1 MDYIPVEIIALSTS
15 PSTGGAYALVLS
27 EVEGARRLPII
38 IGAFEAQAIAFEL
51 EKIQPPRPMTHDL
64 LRDAFDALGAEVTDV
79 AIDELKDGTFFAKI
93 RFTHDGE
100 EGQLDARPSDAI
112 ALAVRCEA
120 RIFVAPSVLDE
131 AGVLSDDEMPQE
143 PSAPSFAEPERP
155 SAKPA
160 ARPTASSAGLT
171 TAEQLEQQMNAAIAA
186 EDYEKAA
193 RLRDELS
200 KLRGEG
206 N

>member
-1 MDYIPVEIIALSTS
+1 MDYIRVEITALSTS

-27 EVEGARRLPII
+27 EEDGTRRLPII

-64 LRDAFDALGAEVTDV
+64 LRDAFEALGAEVTDV

-100 EGQLDARPSDAI
+100 NGELDARPSDAI
-112 ALAVRCEA
+112 ALAVRCDA
-120 RIFVAPSVLDE
+120 PIFVAPSVLDE
-131 AGVLSDDEMPQE
+131 AGVLSEDDMPSE
-143 PSAPSFAEPERP
+143 PPASFPEPERP
-155 SAKPA
+155 GPKAPS
-160 ARPTASSAGLT
+160 RSSSASRDDLS
-171 TAEQLEQQMNAAIAA
+171 AVEKIEAQLHDAIEA

-200 KLRGEG
+200 RLRGDD

>member
-1 MDYIPVEIIALSTS
+1 MDYIRVEITALSTS

-27 EVEGARRLPII
+27 EEDGTRRLPII

-64 LRDAFDALGAEVTDV
+64 LRDAFEALGADVTDV

-93 RFTHDGE
+93 RFVHDGE
-100 EGQLDARPSDAI
+100 AGELDARPSDAI

-120 RIFVAPSVLDE
+120 PIFVALPVLDE
-131 AGVLSDDEMPQE
+131 AGVLSEDEMPSE
-143 PSAPSFAEPERP
+143 PPASFPEPERP
-155 SAKPA
+155 SSKPT
-160 ARPTASSAGLT
+160 PTRAPSRDDLSAVEKIE
-171 TAEQLEQQMNAAIAA
+171 AQLHDAIEA

-200 KLRGEG
+200 RLRGDG